1 MSGEKARFAGVSA
14 RAERGLAGERRSVG
28 YGFAGIQGRAEN
40 GVPGISR
47 SAERGFTLVELVVAL
62 FVFGLLAAAGVALLG
77 FSVRAQGAAG
87 ARLDEIAAIRRVS
100 AILTADLAQ
109 ATPRISRSPSGAEQ
123 VAFFGSAGGNRQL
136 ALAFVRRGWEN
147 PHGLPRA
154 SLQKVQ
160 YRLVEDRLERRA
172 APMLDG
178 AEPGPPATIIRGVKA
193 MTLRYKLGGEW
204 RDRWDAT
211 RPDALPRAVEM
222 VLDVDGIGTVR
233 QVFQTG
239 TGL

>member
-1 MSGEKARFAGVSA
+1 MTVPVPPRPAGCGFEGSP
-14 RAERGLAGERRSVG
+14 RSTEH
-28 YGFAGIQGRAEN
+28 GFEPSQ
-40 GVPGISR
+40 R
-47 SAERGFTLVELVVAL
+47 SAEHGFELSQRSAEHGFTLIELMVAL

-77 FSVRAQGAAG
+77 FSARAQGAAG
-87 ARLDEIAAIRRVS
+87 EKLAEIAAIRRVS

-109 ATPRISRSPSGAEQ
+109 AAPRISRSASGAAQ
-123 VAFFGSAGGNRQL
+123 VAFFGSAGGDRQV

-147 PHGLPRA
+147 PYGAPRA

-160 YRLVEDRLERRA
+160 YRLVGDRLERSA

-178 AEPGPPATIIRGVKA
+178 AEPGPPAVIIRGVRS
-193 MTLRYKLGGEW
+193 MSLRYRLGGEW
-204 RDRWDAT
+204 RERWDAT
-211 RPDALPRAVEM
+211 RADAVPRAVEM
-222 VLDVDGIGTVR
+222 VLDIDGIGPVR